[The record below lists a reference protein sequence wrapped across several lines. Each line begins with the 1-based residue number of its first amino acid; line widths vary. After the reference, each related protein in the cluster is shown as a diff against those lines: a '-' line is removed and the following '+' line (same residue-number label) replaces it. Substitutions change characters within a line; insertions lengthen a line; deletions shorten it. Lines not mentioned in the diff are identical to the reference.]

1 MAPLIVTQLAVLAT
15 DQTQPA
21 GAVIAYQHGGGAGF
35 ESPLLRDPLAV
46 KEDVLDEIVSVERA
60 REKYGVV
67 LTGSL
72 EDYDIEVD
80 AAATQALRQ
89 KMMEAKRASA

>member
-1 MAPLIVTQLAVLAT
+1 VGTEKEYKVELSARAQL
-15 DQTQPA
+15 PA

-35 ESPLLRDPLAV
+35 GPPLLRDPQAV
-46 KEDVLDEIVSVERA
+46 KEDVLDEYVSIAAA

-72 EDYDIEVD
+72 QEYDLEVD
-80 AAATQALRQ
+80 IAATEALRQ
-89 KMMEAKRASA
+89 KMQTAQTARAA